1 MDVDIDFKTDFDP
14 LDYFK
19 TAIRASRVENKT
31 LVKHNAGAYFQ
42 NIPVDEQTGLAA
54 IPFEQAEEIG
64 YFKIDFLHLSI
75 LDKVKSKEQIRILL
89 RKEVDWSLFQNKE
102 IVHQLFQIKNHFDVV
117 YQAKPKSVEDLA
129 DIVALIRPGKRGL
142 LNSYIKNKSDVRKHL
157 YKKEDNQYSF
167 KKSHAIAYALT
178 IILHLHLL
186 NYK

>member
-14 LDYFK
+14 LEYFN

-42 NIPVDEQTGLAA
+42 NIPIDNLTGLAA
-54 IPFEQAEEIG
+54 IPFEQAEELG
-64 YFKIDFLHLSI
+64 FFKIDFLHLSI
-75 LDKVKSKEQIRILL
+75 LDKVKSKEQIRLL
-89 RKEVDWSLFQNKE
+89 LKKDVDWSLFQDRE

-117 YQAKPKSVEDLA
+117 YQVKPKSVEDLA
-129 DIVALIRPGKRGL
+129 DIVALIRPGKRSL
-142 LNSYIKNKSDVRKHL
+142 LNAYLKNKKETRKHL
-157 YKKEDNQYSF
+157 YRKEEGQYSF

-186 NYK
+186 NHK